1 MTEENNMTKGGN
13 DITKKEWE
21 QYKTVQNSG
30 LHNMFSPE
38 AIRESGLDKDVY
50 LTIIKNYTALE
61 DKYGNDD
68 DE

>member
-1 MTEENNMTKGGN
+1 MSYEKE
-13 DITKKEWE
+13 DITKDDWKA
-21 QYKTVQNSG
+21 YRTVQDSG